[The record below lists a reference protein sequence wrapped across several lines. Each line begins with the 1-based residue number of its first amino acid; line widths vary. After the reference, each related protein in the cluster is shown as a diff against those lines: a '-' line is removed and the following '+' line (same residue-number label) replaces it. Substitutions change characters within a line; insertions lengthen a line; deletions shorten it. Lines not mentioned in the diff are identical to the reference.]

1 MIPIALARHLTTAI
15 RSAAELAS
23 WWMFRMSVAEWL
35 ILAQSFADTMRLNR
49 RIGTDQDGNQPK

>member
-1 MIPIALARHLTTAI
+1 MIPIVLARHLTAAF

-35 ILAQSFADTMRLNR
+35 MLAQSFAGSIPRKCRT
-49 RIGTDQDGNQPK
+49 GTDQDGNQLE